1 MWASVGRICR
11 CAMTNLLKNK
21 KGFGIVEILVA
32 AAVLGFMYMAILNMH
47 GGNHDAL
54 LRIRGRDGAVDV
66 AQQVL
71 DSLKA
76 IGIAS
81 IPASHDP
88 ALDTTFQV
96 DDINRKWARGL
107 GDSATVVYSPEVT
120 VSATQD
126 YTSQDSS
133 QFETI
138 RHIYAKQVK
147 VKVSWNFKGSTQSIE
162 VSSIIR

>member
-1 MWASVGRICR
+1 
-11 CAMTNLLKNK
+11 MTFLKSK

-54 LRIRGRDGAVDV
+54 LRIRGRDGAIDV

-71 DSLKA
+71 DSLKSV
-76 IGIAS
+76 GIAA
-81 IPASHDP
+81 IPSKADEP
-88 ALDTTFQV
+88 TTFNV
-96 DDINRKWARGL
+96 GTIERSWERSSNWG
-107 GDSATVVYSPEVT
+107 GGTSTVTYTPEVT
-120 VSATQD
+120 VEPTANYMTES
-126 YTSQDSS
+126 SS

-138 RHIYAKQVK
+138 QRVYAKQVK

-162 VSSIIR
+162 VSSVIR